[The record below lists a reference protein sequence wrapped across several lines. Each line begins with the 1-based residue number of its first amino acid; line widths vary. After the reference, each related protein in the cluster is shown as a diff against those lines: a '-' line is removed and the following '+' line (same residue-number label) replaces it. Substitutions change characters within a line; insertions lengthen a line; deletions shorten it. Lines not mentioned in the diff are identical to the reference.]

1 MRICWLGLVRNVLA
15 GASEN
20 VLVGRVQD
28 LVPTIGWKGGP
39 CALPI
44 PLLPVM
50 VIEGKVGEVSMS
62 IHE

>member
-1 MRICWLGLVRNVLA
+1 MLA
-15 GASEN
+15 GASED

-39 CALPI
+39 SALPI

-50 VIEGKVGEVSMS
+50 VIDNKVWGGE
-62 IHE
+62 HEQS